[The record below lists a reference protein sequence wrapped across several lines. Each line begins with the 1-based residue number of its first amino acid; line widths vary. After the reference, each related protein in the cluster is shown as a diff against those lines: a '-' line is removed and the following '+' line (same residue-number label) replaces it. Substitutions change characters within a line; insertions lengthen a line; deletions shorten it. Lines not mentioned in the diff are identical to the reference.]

1 MNAVGQLAGG
11 VAHDFNNVLQA
22 IIGYSDLLLANHRP
36 TDPAFQDIM
45 QIKQNANRAASLVR
59 QLLAFSRRQTL
70 RPEVLHLGE
79 VLSDLSM
86 LLRRLLG
93 ERVELDVRH
102 GRDLWPVKADVN
114 QFEQVVVNL
123 AVNARDA
130 MPEGGRLTIR
140 TANVPIEEATRLAQ
154 TGMPAA
160 DYLLI
165 EVSDTGTGMSADV
178 MEKIFEPFFT
188 TKEVG
193 KGTGLGLSTVFGIVK
208 QSGGFI
214 YVDSTLGQG
223 TVFRIYLPRH
233 VPTPEEIA
241 EAARP
246 EEVRKPAADMTGQG
260 TILLVEDEDPVR
272 AVNAR
277 ALTARGYTVLEAAS
291 GIEALQVMEERGPV
305 DLVVSD
311 VVMPEMDGP
320 TLLRELRKRHP
331 YLKVVFVSGYAEDAF
346 KKNLPDG
353 EAFNFLPKP
362 FSLKQL
368 VETVKQVMSG

>member
-1 MNAVGQLAGG
+1 
-11 VAHDFNNVLQA
+11 
-22 IIGYSDLLLANHRP
+22 
-36 TDPAFQDIM
+36 
-45 QIKQNANRAASLVR
+45 
-59 QLLAFSRRQTL
+59 
-70 RPEVLHLGE
+70 
-79 VLSDLSM
+79 
-86 LLRRLLG
+86 
-93 ERVELDVRH
+93 VRH

-130 MPEGGRLTIR
+130 MPDGGRVTIR
-140 TANVPIEEATRLAQ
+140 TANIGVDEATRLNL

-165 EVSDTGTGMSADV
+165 EVSDTGTGMPADV
-178 MEKIFEPFFT
+178 IDKIFEPFFT

-214 YVDSTLGQG
+214 YVDSTVGKG
-223 TVFRIYLPRH
+223 TTFSIYLPRH

-241 EAARP
+241 EAAKP
-246 EEVRKPAADMTGQG
+246 EVVKKPAADMTGQG

-291 GIEALQVMEERGPV
+291 GVEALQIMEESGPV

-331 YLKVVFVSGYAEDAF
+331 TLKVVFVSGYAEDAF
-346 KKNLPDG
+346 KKNLPEG
-353 EAFNFLPKP
+353 EEFNFLPKP

-368 VETVKQVMSG
+368 VETVKQVMSA